1 MRTIKRIAIFAE
13 RPQWHAN
20 RLRTALAARGA
31 DGVCVSL
38 GDCSFDTG
46 AGAHGLDLPGFR
58 GALPDGA
65 LVRTISA
72 GSFEQV
78 TLRLGLLHA
87 LHDLGVPVCND
98 ARAIERCVDKS
109 TTTFLLSRAGVPTP
123 PTWACESP
131 EHARAVAAREIGAGR
146 PVVLK
151 PLFGAQGRG
160 LHFIDDASRL
170 PGPDEVAGVYYL
182 QRYVETGEGDFRDW
196 RVFVVGGRAVAAM
209 IRHGVRWI
217 TNVGQGARCEGASPD
232 GEVGALAAAAAD
244 AVGAG
249 FAGVDIIRDAAG
261 RPQVLEV
268 NSMPAWQGLQG
279 VTRVD
284 LAREIADDF
293 LARLPTAD
301 TAPVAAR
308 RAGAR

>member
-58 GALPDGA
+58 GQLPDGA

-123 PTWACESP
+123 PTWVCESP
-131 EHARAVAAREIGAGR
+131 EHARAVAEREIGAGR

-209 IRHGVRWI
+209 IRHGDQWI

-232 GEVGALAAAAAD
+232 GEVGALAVAAAD

-249 FAGVDIIRDAAG
+249 FAGVDIIRDAGG
-261 RPQVLEV
+261 RHQVLEV

-279 VTRVD
+279 VSRVD
-284 LAREIADDF
+284 LAQEIADHF
-293 LARLPTAD
+293 LARLSAAD
-301 TAPVAAR
+301 KGPVAAR